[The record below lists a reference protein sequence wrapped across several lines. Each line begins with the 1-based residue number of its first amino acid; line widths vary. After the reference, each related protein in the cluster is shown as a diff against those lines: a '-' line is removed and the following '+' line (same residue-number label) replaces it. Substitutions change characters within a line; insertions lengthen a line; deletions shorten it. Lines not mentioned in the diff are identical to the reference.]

1 MRVLVIGS
9 SAGETL
15 PDQAD
20 EIAGVVRDLP
30 GAVPLFGDV
39 RERDILETI
48 QTRGPFDGLIIS
60 AHGDPAQGIA
70 LSDGHLSAAALAAYI
85 NRAAA
90 KWIVLSACYGEGLI
104 TMLLMA
110 TAADVLAASQEID
123 DRDAWRITRTL
134 AQELQQTGGDLRA
147 TVEKLTPAALSPMR
161 FYANNKRDRRPA
173 TERIGSDFMDY
184 QPPQHS
190 GRIEEALDAIRRE
203 LASLAQKV
211 ALLEYKVSQFH
222 GNAGGSAS
230 QTTWIIVLAAIV
242 IAGAAFS
249 ILAIYILRA
258 TLP

>member
-70 LSDGHLSAAALAAYI
+70 LSDGYLSTNALAAYT

-90 KWIVLSACYGEGLI
+90 RWIILSACYGDGLI
-104 TMLLMA
+104 TVLLMA

-123 DRDAWRITRTL
+123 DRDAWRITRTI
-134 AQELQQTGGDLRA
+134 AQELQQNGGDLRA

-161 FYANNKRDRRPA
+161 FYANSKRDRRPTA
-173 TERIGSDFMDY
+173 ERIGSDFMDY
-184 QPPQHS
+184 QPPHNG
-190 GRIEEALDAIRRE
+190 GRIEGALDAIRRE

-222 GNAGGSAS
+222 GSSGSAS
-230 QTTWIIVLAAIV
+230 QTTWIIVMAAIA

>member
-48 QTRGPFDGLIIS
+48 QTRGPFDGLIVS
-60 AHGDPAQGIA
+60 AHGDPAQGIS
-70 LSDGHLSAAALAAYI
+70 LSDGYLGANALAAYT

-90 KWIVLSACYGEGLI
+90 KWIILSACYGEGLI
-104 TMLLMA
+104 TVLLMA

-147 TVEKLTPAALSPMR
+147 TVEKLTPATLSPMR
-161 FYANNKRDRRPA
+161 FYANSKRRRPA
-173 TERIGSDFMDY
+173 IGSDFMDY

-222 GNAGGSAS
+222 GSSGGSAS